1 MPRKAPIPE
10 CSELDRK
17 ILEQWARSRTEE
29 SRLVERAKII
39 LKCLRGERVLSIA
52 RDLKVRPNTVIEWRR
67 RFEKQGVQGLKDRPR
82 TGKPLHYETGFGDGG
97 CPVYHYGLIAHG
109 SAAKKRPLAC
119 EAKPPERCGLT
130 FGESER
136 NAYSYGVC

>member
-1 MPRKAPIPE
+1 MPRKAPLPE

-17 ILEQWARSRTEE
+17 ILEQWAHSRTEE

-82 TGKPLHYETGFGDGG
+82 TGKPLHYEAEFRNKVLKTLELPPPSVQQLQNILLHQYTQYGA
-97 CPVYHYGLIAHG
+97 CCVKRVYA
-109 SAAKKRPLAC
+109 LAVN
-119 EAKPPERCGLT
+119 EV
-130 FGESER
+130 
-136 NAYSYGVC
+136 GV